1 MKTSNQNIPEVSF
14 SLNRGQ
20 HTRGTPYP
28 QIDFSTIQK
37 FGLKSEAGV
46 IACSNKEIRD
56 QIDAQYEA
64 NPNSM
69 YATYFYFTIHHHHH
83 QN

>member
-28 QIDFSTIQK
+28 EIDFSAIQK
-37 FGLKSEAGV
+37 FGLKSETGA
-46 IACSNKEIRD
+46 IACSNEELIK
-56 QIDAQYEA
+56 QIDAQYDA

-69 YATYFYFTIHHHHH
+69 YATYFYFTIRY